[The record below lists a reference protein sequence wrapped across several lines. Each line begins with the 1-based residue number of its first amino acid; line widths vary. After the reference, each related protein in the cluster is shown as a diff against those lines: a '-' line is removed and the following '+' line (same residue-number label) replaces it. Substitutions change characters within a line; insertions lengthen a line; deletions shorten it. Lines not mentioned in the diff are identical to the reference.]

1 MSVDKLRQALGIK
14 DQAQR
19 VMTVVER
26 LGNGKVRVYASGDY
40 AVVAGD
46 YALNTQLIISSG
58 NVVGVVGQSSGTF
71 YS

>member
-1 MSVDKLRQALGIK
+1 MSVDKLKRALGIK
-14 DQAQR
+14 GDVQR

-26 LGNGKVRVYASGDY
+26 LNGKVRVYASGDY
-40 AVVAGD
+40 AVVEGD